1 MIGGSNSHL
10 LGIGDT
16 EDEQRREMWSMLKK
30 FAVLDLASL
39 ETHFF
44 KGVTLYLRLQAS
56 LQELVGKATN
66 HIPVHRVLHNN

>member
-16 EDEQRREMWSMLKK
+16 EDEQRREMQSMLKK

-44 KGVTLYLRLQAS
+44 EGVTLYLRLQAS

-66 HIPVHRVLHNN
+66 HIPVHRALHNN

>member
-1 MIGGSNSHL
+1 M
-10 LGIGDT
+10 
-16 EDEQRREMWSMLKK
+16 RSMLKK

-39 ETHFF
+39 ESHFF
-44 KGVTLYLRLQAS
+44 EGVTLYLRIQAS